1 VEAEQLMVE
10 AEAPVGALLDGA
22 GGGRGNARLGLVE
35 DGVLLD
41 RALAGASKYW
51 CQPGRQSPGR
61 GGGRGRGGAR
71 GRRPA
76 AGAGRRTWAVA
87 ERRGSRRRGQEMR
100 RQCELASGGAWV

>member
-1 VEAEQLMVE
+1 VEAEEPMAEVE
-10 AEAPVGALLDGA
+10 APT
-22 GGGRGNARLGLVE
+22 VE

-41 RALAGASKYW
+41 RALAGASKRRPEYW
-51 CQPGRQSPGR
+51 RQPGRQSPGR